1 MNRFLSRQ
9 PAHSNILRALL
20 SLTVTVAVL
29 MLFYFGV
36 NSAMDGTI
44 GEQRRTLEDA
54 VYRNIIQ
61 CYITEGTYPE
71 DLDYLEAH
79 YPLMYDRDRFFIDY
93 RPVGENIMP
102 EVTIITRTS

>member
-9 PAHSNILRALL
+9 PSRINILKTLL
-20 SLTVTVAVL
+20 SLLLTAVVL
-29 MLFYFGV
+29 LLFYAGV
-36 NSAMDGTI
+36 DSAMESTVS
-44 GEQRRTLEDA
+44 EQRRTLEDA

-61 CYITEGTYPE
+61 CYTTEGTYPE
-71 DLDYLEAH
+71 DLAYLESH

-102 EVTIITRTS
+102 EVTIITRTP